1 MAERRHSKSIKTWKY
16 IVYIALKSSH
26 ALTEK
31 FFKLKFS
38 ELLIPVREEEEGKG
52 DELPVLREL
61 EELLV
66 PVRIEEEGEGDVLLK
81 RWSLLVLHLLKQ
93 RVHLT

>member
-1 MAERRHSKSIKTWKY
+1 ME
-16 IVYIALKSSH
+16 VYCIYCFKVLACPYRKV
-26 ALTEK
+26 

>member
-1 MAERRHSKSIKTWKY
+1 M
-16 IVYIALKSSH
+16 
-26 ALTEK
+26 
-31 FFKLKFS
+31 
-38 ELLIPVREEEEGKG
+38 
-52 DELPVLREL
+52 LREL